1 MSAERLTVQS
11 QFSLLLQQQA
21 ANRHC
26 LWFLTQPCLPCVLKL
41 QGKWALPIAH
51 TSTCDCCKDWFFD
64 SWLCTWGR
72 VLHIHVVGV
81 AWVRGAWQQEDLRV
95 SLVYCSVFPT
105 LLSFDPSV
113 WECSSLD
120 FLRRALRASSLWVFP
135 TSVIYF
141 SLSVGRVFCS
151 FFLSFF

>member
-26 LWFLTQPCLPCVLKL
+26 LWFLTQHCLPCVLKL

-51 TSTCDCCKDWFFD
+51 TPTCDCCKDWFFD

-72 VLHIHVVGV
+72 VLHIHVVGF

-95 SLVYCSVFPT
+95 SFVYCSVFPT
-105 LLSFDPSV
+105 LFSFD
-113 WECSSLD
+113 
-120 FLRRALRASSLWVFP
+120 
-135 TSVIYF
+135 
-141 SLSVGRVFCS
+141 LSVFESVLHWIFWDVHWRHLLSEFS
-151 FFLSFF
+151 QHLWLLSLFL